1 MKAKNKETHA
11 VIRRIPLEVIERAKE
26 SSFEDMETILHFYR
40 GYMLKFCR
48 FTLYDASG
56 NAYTCFDDEMFH
68 ELQSKLMDVILKKFE
83 VR

>member
-1 MKAKNKETHA
+1 MKAKNNETYS

-40 GYMLKFCR
+40 GYMLKFCK

-56 NAYTCFDDEMFH
+56 NA
-68 ELQSKLMDVILKKFE
+68 
-83 VR
+83 